1 MKQFNLLKEVHG
13 MRARLMGLNYQP
25 ERKFNKNN
33 IYAVFLIAVAGFLLY
48 EIYPV
53 LEFGHP
59 PSPSIPVI
67 DKVKNDEGA
76 FMPPKVETT
85 TPHSEE
91 VKDNPKNS
99 PTPVENEDMI
109 KSKEEVIKSGAVI
122 NTPAVP
128 SPKVEED
135 SHPISPTAAKRERKE
150 KKEAYR
156 GVYIIRVATCV
167 LKESADV
174 VQRDLKG
181 KGFSSY
187 QKTAAGY
194 IKGKIANLHKVYV
207 GDYNSKKEVLLV
219 IDKLKASG
227 FSAIVEETPALPSP
241 AGGEGKRKG
250 VIKED
255 G

>member
-13 MRARLMGLNYQP
+13 IRARLMGLNYQP

-33 IYAVFLIAVAGFLLY
+33 IYVVFLLIAAGFILY
-48 EIYPV
+48 EMYHM
-53 LEFGHP
+53 LEFGPP
-59 PSPSIPVI
+59 PSPPIPVV
-67 DKVKNDEGA
+67 DKVKNDEAA
-76 FMPPKVETT
+76 FMHPTRETT
-85 TPHSEE
+85 SPHSED
-91 VKDNPKNS
+91 VKDNPKNHPPS
-99 PTPVENEDMI
+99 VDNEDMI
-109 KSKEEVIKSGAVI
+109 KSKEEIIKRGDVI

-135 SHPISPTAAKRERKE
+135 SHLITPPSEKKERKE
-150 KKEAYR
+150 AR
-156 GVYIIRVATCV
+156 HGVYIIRVATCV

-187 QKTAAGY
+187 QKTAPGY

-207 GDYNSKKEVLLV
+207 GDYNNKKDVLLV
-219 IDKLKASG
+219 IDKLKAKG